1 MLSSP
6 EDWYY
11 GLYRLVDSGH
21 QELEDR
27 RVSQGPDRGRCD
39 GPDVKQTPA
48 HRHRQTLYR
57 PDLSKLRQ
65 LMINV
70 KNVETGKYSFVIN

>member
-27 RVSQGPDRGRCD
+27 RVSQGPDCGRCD

-48 HRHRQTLYR
+48 HRHRQTL
-57 PDLSKLRQ
+57 
-65 LMINV
+65 
-70 KNVETGKYSFVIN
+70 